1 MSQDLRGGTELEQ
14 RKRSMRLIGKVG
26 AIGDL
31 VVIAVFWFIPLD
43 LGQTLYVVTLVLAI
57 SVVYVLW
64 VTHVFLP
71 KRWDRAAETS
81 LKP

>member
-1 MSQDLRGGTELEQ
+1 
-14 RKRSMRLIGKVG
+14 
-26 AIGDL
+26 
-31 VVIAVFWFIPLD
+31 VFWFIPLD